1 MYVMLFL
8 TVTWVIVGV
17 IKYMSVKV
25 EFWGNNLIL
34 PQLWIVFERTPQRS
48 VEIIV
53 IINSLLL

>member
-1 MYVMLFL
+1 MYVMLLL

-34 PQLWIVFERTPQRS
+34 PQLWIIFERTPQRS